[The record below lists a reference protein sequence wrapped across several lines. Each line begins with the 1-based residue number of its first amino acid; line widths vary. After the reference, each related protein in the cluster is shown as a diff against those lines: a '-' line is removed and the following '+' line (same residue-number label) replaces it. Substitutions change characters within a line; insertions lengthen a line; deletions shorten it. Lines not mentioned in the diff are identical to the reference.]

1 MHASLYA
8 DESVF
13 ADELDR
19 IFTRGW
25 VFVGHDSEVAEAG
38 QWVTRRIGREPVIMT
53 RDRDG
58 SVHVLA
64 NHCST

>member
-1 MHASLYA
+1 MTNYGDLVGGDRVHASLYA

-38 QWVTRRIGREPVIMT
+38 Q
-53 RDRDG
+53 
-58 SVHVLA
+58 
-64 NHCST
+64 